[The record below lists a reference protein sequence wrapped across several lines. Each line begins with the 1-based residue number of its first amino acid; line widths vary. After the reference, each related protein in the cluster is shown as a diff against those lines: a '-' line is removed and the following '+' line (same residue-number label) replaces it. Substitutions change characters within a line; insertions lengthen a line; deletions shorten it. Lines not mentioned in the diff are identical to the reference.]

1 VSNQTGG
8 TLAPPSIRVPAAAQ
22 ALGAPKVSSVRAQP
36 SSRGVTRAKMP
47 GAPKTR
53 TPNLPRAKAPVQG
66 KAPRAQKAPAPKAEK
81 SWLEMNN
88 AQLHHL
94 AEKQI
99 QQNTKAELVPF
110 KARGQE
116 ITGTE
121 QTVANRYNAYGQA
134 TQSLLGGL
142 QAGQEASAKTADN
155 SAAETAI
162 KTQNEVNSA
171 GQNAATLSGGYV
183 SPQEQGAQAAMKANL
198 TGLGSAAQTATESQ
212 GQNET
217 NLLTNIRAAAAQRVA
232 EGEKGIASTYGKER
246 GKLGGEE
253 GKLLAKESGDITKY
267 NTELQKNQETEK
279 IARAGVG
286 IKEGTLKVG
295 ERNAATHE
303 AGVRGDER
311 GRTITEQD
319 DRVKNALTER
329 GQTLTHEGNDVA
341 QAKLGPEIAKDKA
354 DTEEAQAKAKE
365 ELHKTATG
373 GVTTDQQDKLAEQ
386 IGAGFQQIQ
395 SLREKGIPEAR
406 IAEHLS
412 SGYRRVETSPGSGK
426 FTSEKL
432 VQVKNA
438 TLQKA
443 AFELWKYH
451 TVSAGTQ
458 AALGTLGISLTPQ
471 QLAAL
476 VGL

>member
-1 VSNQTGG
+1 
-8 TLAPPSIRVPAAAQ
+8 
-22 ALGAPKVSSVRAQP
+22 
-36 SSRGVTRAKMP
+36 MP

-155 SAAETAI
+155 ASAETAI

-246 GKLGGEE
+246 GKLAGEE

-267 NTELQKNQETEK
+267 NTELEKNQETEK

-286 IKEGTLKVG
+286 VKERTATTG
-295 ERNAATHE
+295 E
-303 AGVRGDER
+303 
-311 GRTITEQD
+311 
-319 DRVKNALTER
+319 KNAQSKELSRAQKAQETKAKLQVTER
-329 GQTLTHEGNDVA
+329 GQNVTKADAEAKDQLAGT
-341 QAKLGPEIAKDKA
+341 KLGAEVKKDEA
-354 DTEEAQAKAKE
+354 DDEEARAKAKN
-365 ELHKTATG
+365 ELHKLSAGTL
-373 GVTTDQQDKLAEQ
+373 TTSEQDKYAEQ
-386 IGAGFQQIQ
+386 IGSAFNTIQ
-395 SLREKGIPEAR
+395 NLREKGVPEAK
-406 IAEHLS
+406 IGTTLS
-412 SGYRRVETSPGSGK
+412 NGYERRQVTENGK
-426 FTSEKL
+426 EKA
-432 VQVKNA
+432 VNFKYTQVKNA
-438 TLQKA
+438 TLQRA

-451 TVSAGTQ
+451 TVSAPTQ
-458 AALGTLGISLTPQ
+458 KALGTLGISLTPQ
-471 QLAAL
+471 QFASL